1 VARLRRFDEGES
13 LEVPGTRSYMA
24 PELFSGTPADES
36 ADMFALGVT
45 IYRMFTGGA
54 YPYGEVEAFS
64 SPRLGKAT
72 SLSKLRPDLPA
83 WLDRA
88 IARAIALDRRER
100 HADAIEFGFELE
112 HGSLRAIPHGFER
125 QSLYDRH
132 PIRFW
137 QLVSVSLLIALLVAL
152 AHLD

>member
-1 VARLRRFDEGES
+1 
-13 LEVPGTRSYMA
+13 
-24 PELFSGTPADES
+24 
-36 ADMFALGVT
+36 
-45 IYRMFTGGA
+45 MFTGGA
-54 YPYGEVEAFS
+54 YPYGEVEAFA

-72 SLSKLRPDLPA
+72 ALARLRPDLPA

-88 IARAIALDRRER
+88 IARAIAIDRRER

-112 HGSLRAIPHGFER
+112 HGSLRAIPHAIER

-137 QLVSVSLLIALLVAL
+137 QLVSLLLFVALLVSL
-152 AHLD
+152 SHLD